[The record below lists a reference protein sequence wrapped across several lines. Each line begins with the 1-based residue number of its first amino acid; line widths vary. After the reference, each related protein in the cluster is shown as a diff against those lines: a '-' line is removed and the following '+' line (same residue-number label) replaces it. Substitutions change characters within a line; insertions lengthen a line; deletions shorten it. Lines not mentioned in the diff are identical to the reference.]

1 MYFLQFKLLKPLTE
15 INNIS
20 ITQFN
25 SISFTENQSCLGR
38 WIFINC
44 YLWNSKILTSINK
57 NNYIIMNVLLSKFT
71 TKHNTAPFSQIKIE
85 DYFPAFQEGIALA
98 KTEIDAIV
106 NNPEAPT
113 FENTVV
119 AMDFAGDILDRLS
132 SVFFNLNSAE
142 TSDEMQKIA
151 QEVSPLL
158 SEFGNDITL
167 NAALF
172 AKIKTVYEQ
181 KENLNL
187 TPEQTTLLD
196 KKYKSFSRNGAN
208 LPEDKKDQLREI
220 DKELSKLS
228 LQFGEN
234 VLAETNAFELH
245 LTDEK
250 DLAGL
255 PEGTIEAAR
264 LLAKEKEKEGWIF
277 TLDHPSYVP
286 FLTYADN
293 RELRKKM
300 AIAFGARSFQN
311 NEFDNQENVLK
322 IAKLRFERANLLGY
336 KTHAHFVL
344 EERMAQSP
352 EKVFTFLNDLLAKA
366 KPAAQKEFAE
376 LAAFAKELDG
386 IEQLEKWDGAYYSE
400 KLKQQ
405 LFNLDDE
412 KLKPYFQLEKV
423 LDGAFTVAKKLYGLT
438 FTEVF
443 DIDKYH
449 EEVTTYEVTDA
460 ENNLVSIFYADFFPR
475 KGKRNGAWMTSF
487 KSQSKKDGV
496 NERPHI
502 SNVCNF
508 TKPTET
514 KPSLLTFNEVT
525 TLFHEFGH
533 GLHGMLANTTYPS
546 LSGTSVFWDFVE
558 LPSQI
563 MENWCYEPEA
573 LALFANHYE
582 TGEII
587 PIEYVQK
594 IKESASFQEGM
605 ATLRQLSFGLL
616 DMAWHGQD
624 PTSITDLKTFETE
637 QFANT
642 QLYPDVKE
650 NAMSTAFSHIFQGG
664 YSSGYYSYK
673 WAEVLDAD
681 AFEYFQESG
690 IFNVEV
696 ATKFKENVLSKGGTE
711 HPMILYKRF
720 RGQEPKPEALLKRA
734 GLL

>member
-1 MYFLQFKLLKPLTE
+1 MSVLTQYF
-15 INNIS
+15 N
-20 ITQFN
+20 
-25 SISFTENQSCLGR
+25 
-38 WIFINC
+38 
-44 YLWNSKILTSINK
+44 
-57 NNYIIMNVLLSKFT
+57 

-85 DYFPAFQEGIALA
+85 DYVPAFNEGIALA
-98 KTEIDAIV
+98 KAEIDAIV
-106 NNPEAPT
+106 NNPDAPT
-113 FENTVV
+113 FENTIV
-119 AMDFAGDILDRLS
+119 AMDYSGDILDRLS
-132 SVFFNLNSAE
+132 SIFFNLNSAE
-142 TSDEMQKIA
+142 TNDEMQKIA

-158 SEFGNDITL
+158 SEFGNDIRL
-167 NAALF
+167 NADLF
-172 AKIKTVYEQ
+172 ARVKDVYDQ
-181 KENLNL
+181 KESLDLN
-187 TPEQTTLLD
+187 PEQTTLLD

-208 LPEDKKDQLREI
+208 LPEDKKNQLREI

-234 VLAETNAFELH
+234 VLAETNSFELH

-250 DLAGL
+250 DLSGL

-264 LLAKEKEKEGWIF
+264 LLAKNQEKEGWIF
-277 TLDHPSYVP
+277 TLDHPSYIP

-300 AIAFGARSFQN
+300 AIAFGAKAFQN
-311 NEFDNQENVLK
+311 NEFNNEENVLK
-322 IAKLRFERANLLGY
+322 IAKLRHERANLLGY

-344 EERMAQSP
+344 EERMAESP
-352 EKVFTFLNDLLAKA
+352 EKVFSFLNDLLAKA

-376 LAAFAKELDG
+376 LTAFAKELDG

-449 EEVTTYEVTDA
+449 EEVTTYEVKDA
-460 ENNLVSIFYADFFPR
+460 DNNLVSIFYADFFPR

-487 KSQSKKDGV
+487 KSQYVKDGV

-533 GLHGMLANTTYPS
+533 GLHGMLADTVYPS
-546 LSGTSVFWDFVE
+546 LSGTSVYWDFVE

-594 IKESASFQEGM
+594 IKESASFQEGL

-624 PTSITDLKTFETE
+624 PTNITDLKAFETE

-681 AFEYFQESG
+681 AFEYFHENG
-690 IFNVEV
+690 IFNEEI
-696 ATKFKENVLSKGGTE
+696 AKKFKDNVLSKGGTE
-711 HPMILYKRF
+711 HPMTLYKRF